1 MKVAVIGCGGYVGS
15 YVTRALVARGHD
27 VRGSVRDASPE
38 RTGWIVEKAAAG
50 AGDRFQLIEADVFDQ
65 ASIVRAMSGCDGT
78 IVCAGSP
85 KIEPET
91 IPLMAAVAGNCC
103 DAALETGVRAAVFTS
118 STGSTN
124 PPEGEPEF
132 KNEVDH
138 WSDDELQMQTGKYAA
153 VGKTRLDRTMLQKA
167 ESSAGA
173 LRGVTINPSTVT
185 GPCMSPEPATSL
197 RSYAAIIRGER
208 MTTVPNSSMSLID
221 VRDLAALHVAALEQE
236 SASGR
241 YFGVRQS
248 WHWQEILDELGR
260 QVPEYT
266 PPRLEPGVVPVRA
279 TGFDLTRQA
288 SLGVAVRDLPEILA
302 AAVAELRAR
311 GMV

>member
-15 YVTRALVARGHD
+15 YVTAALLARGHE

-38 RTGWIVEKAAAG
+38 RTGWIVERAASG
-50 AGDRFQLIEADVFDQ
+50 GDRFELTEADVFDKP
-65 ASIVRAMSGCDGT
+65 SIVRAMADCDGT

-85 KIEPET
+85 RIEPET
-91 IPLMAAVAGNCC
+91 IPLMAAVATNCC

-132 KNEVDH
+132 KNEMDH
-138 WSDDELQMQTGKYAA
+138 WSDDELQMRAGKYAA
-153 VGKTRLDRTMLQKA
+153 VGKTRLDRTVLARA
-167 ESSAGA
+167 ESSGGA

-208 MTTVPNSSMSLID
+208 MTAVPNSSMSLID
-221 VRDLAALHVAALEQE
+221 VRDLADLHVAALEQE

-260 QVPEYT
+260 QVPEYE
-266 PPRLEPGVVPVRA
+266 PPRLEAGVVPVRA

-288 SLGVAVRDLPEILA
+288 SLGVTVRDLPEILA

-311 GMV
+311 NMI